1 MRLRKRKNK
10 IRNEPFMITLED
22 ALYWGKSFLKEKEI
36 KDGDLDAW
44 YLLSFCFGLNRT
56 QYILHSN
63 QVITREQFEKY
74 QELIGTRAKHVP
86 LQYITGEQEFMG
98 LTFKVTED
106 VLIPRQDT
114 EILVEEA
121 LKVAEGKDIL
131 DLCTGSGC
139 IIISLSKLARIKSGT
154 GVDISPKALAVARQ
168 NARNLKA
175 DVTFIESDMYSRVT
189 GKYDIIISN
198 PPYIPTRDI
207 TGLMEEVKDYE
218 PILALDGKEDGLHFY
233 RVIINGLNRFLK
245 EDGYVFLEIGYNQ
258 ANAVCDLLREA
269 GFMEVKIINDLAGL
283 NRVVSGRFKKEEV
296 PFT

>member
-1 MRLRKRKNK
+1 
-10 IRNEPFMITLED
+10 MITLED

-63 QVITREQFEKY
+63 QIITREQFEKY